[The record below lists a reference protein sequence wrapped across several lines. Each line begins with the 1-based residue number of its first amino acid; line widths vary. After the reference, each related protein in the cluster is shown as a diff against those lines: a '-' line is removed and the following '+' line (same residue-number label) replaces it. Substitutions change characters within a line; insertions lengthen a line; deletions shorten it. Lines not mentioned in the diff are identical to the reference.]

1 MGLRFQFLN
10 NNTNLAE
17 RTDFTLKRM
26 PTNKALEEIGQTGE
40 RLYQVLRKLPNVIL
54 YETGGGREF
63 ISENIEQLL
72 GYTPDQFT
80 KDRDFFVQVMHP
92 DDAKMSKEKLKKWH
106 SEGEPGVISMEFRCK
121 SKDGEWVWL
130 QDFIMAIK
138 PEGQPVYMAGVMID
152 ITPRK
157 LAEETLKY
165 EEEKYRLLFSE
176 ANDAIFIMDNNVFI
190 ECNEKTLKMFECEA
204 DDIIGR
210 TPWEYSPVKQPDG
223 IQSKKKAKK
232 YINAAFT
239 GESQFF
245 KWKHKTKK
253 EREFDAEVS
262 LNVFTIGEKKYL
274 QAIVRDI
281 TTREEAQNLLKES
294 EERFKLLS
302 GAALEGITISEG
314 GVIIDANEQFAT
326 MHGYKDRGDVVG
338 KKLEDFITKEYIQL
352 AFEHIEMGYHKSFML
367 QSTKKNGSI
376 ITVEARGENIPY
388 YGKTVRIVA
397 MSDITERINY
407 ENQLK
412 ESHERYKNHIE
423 SLPDGVLILENDT
436 IVFANPSALKILG
449 TTATKIK
456 KSNLEGYLLKEYV
469 KEYVN
474 LIKSIKEGETDYLSE
489 LKIKRPNDSGIA
501 DIEAN
506 GRLVKFR
513 GEDSIQ
519 LVVHDISTRK
529 QLAREQ
535 LRAQIAEETNI
546 QLQREI
552 VERKKAENKLTKAQK
567 YTKSIIESSLDM
579 IVATDIDNLIN
590 EFNEAAEKTFGYS
603 REEVLGKHIEILFAN
618 NDEHEQVNNL
628 LENEGTFA
636 GEIVN
641 KRSDNSLFISFL
653 SASILKDE
661 KGEVIGA
668 MGVSRDI
675 TAMKKAE
682 EELRLSEERHR
693 AIYDQAY
700 IGIARIGKVGRF
712 LLVNQR
718 LCDMLGYSSDEL
730 YKKAFFELTHPD
742 EVENSLKNWDALL
755 SDEIKNFTSEQRYI
769 HKNGTYVVANLTV
782 SMVRD
787 AKGNPNYYVAV
798 FEDITE
804 RKEQEIKL
812 QQSLKEKEVLL
823 KEVHHRVK
831 NNMQVISSILNLQSS
846 YIKDPEAIDM
856 LRESQDRIKS
866 MSFIHES
873 LYQSKDLSHVNFTE
887 YVRNLVNNLFR
898 TYGINISGLKLEYE
912 LDEVPLNIDTA
923 IPCGLVINE
932 LISNALKYAFKGRDE
947 GKLQVELK
955 KLDDGKLKLMIADDG
970 VGFPDDIDYRE
981 TDSLGLQLVVT
992 LVGQIKGEIDLD
1004 NSNGSKFTIIFEE
1017 SKQIRI

>member
-1 MGLRFQFLN
+1 
-10 NNTNLAE
+10 
-17 RTDFTLKRM
+17 M
-26 PTNKALEEIGQTGE
+26 PSKKALEEIGQTGE

-72 GYTPDQFT
+72 GYKPEDFT
-80 KDRDFFVQVMHP
+80 NDRDFFVKIMHP
-92 DDAKMSKEKLKKWH
+92 DDAKMSSSRLKAWH
-106 SEGEPGVISMEFRCK
+106 KEGEPGVISMEFRCK
-121 SKDGEWVWL
+121 SKKGKWIWL

-138 PEGQPVYMAGVMID
+138 PEGEPVYMAGVMID

-157 LAEETLKY
+157 LAEDTLKY

-176 ANDAIFIMDNNVFI
+176 ANDAIFIMDADVFV
-190 ECNEKTLKMFECEA
+190 ECNEKTLKMFECEV
-204 DDIIGR
+204 DDIIGHS
-210 TPWEYSPVKQPDG
+210 PWEFSPEIQSDG
-223 IQSKKKAKK
+223 TASKKKAKK
-232 YINAAFT
+232 YISDAFK
-239 GESQFF
+239 GDSQFF
-245 KWKHKTKK
+245 PWQHKTKSG
-253 EREFDAEVS
+253 RVFDAEVS
-262 LNVFTIGEKKYL
+262 LNLFEIGEKKYL
-274 QAIVRDI
+274 QAIVRDV
-281 TTREEAQNLLKES
+281 TTREEAQKLLKES

-314 GVIIDANEQFAT
+314 GVIIDANEQFAQ
-326 MHGYKDRGDVVG
+326 MHGYKERQHVIG
-338 KKLEDFITKEYIQL
+338 KNLEDFITPEYVEL
-352 AFEHIEMGYHKSFML
+352 AYKNIEMGYHKPFML
-367 QSTKKNGSI
+367 QSVKKNGNV
-376 ITVEARGENIPY
+376 ITVEARGENMPY

-423 SLPDGVLILENDT
+423 SLPDGVLILEKDS
-436 IVFANPSALKILG
+436 IVFANSSALKILG
-449 TTATKIK
+449 TTAAKIK
-456 KSNLEGYLLKEYV
+456 KAALEDYLLPEYV
-469 KEYVN
+469 AEYLT
-474 LIKSIKEGETDYLSE
+474 LIESIRGGETNKLSE
-489 LKIKRPNDSGIA
+489 LKIKRPNDSSIA

-506 GRLVKFR
+506 GRIVKFR
-513 GEDSIQ
+513 GEESIQ
-519 LVVHDISTRK
+519 LVIHDISTRK

-552 VERKKAENKLTKAQK
+552 VERKKVESKLTKAQK

-590 EFNEAAEKTFGYS
+590 EFNEAAEKTFGYK
-603 REEVLGKHIEILFAN
+603 RDEVLGKHIEILFAN
-618 NDEHEQVNNL
+618 GDEHDQVNEL
-628 LENEGTFA
+628 LANESTFA

-641 KRSDNSLFISFL
+641 KRADNSLFISYL
-653 SASILKDE
+653 SASILRDE
-661 KGEVIGA
+661 KGEIIGA

-718 LCDMLGYSSDEL
+718 LCDMLGYSSEEL

-742 EVENSLKNWDALL
+742 EVESSLKNWDALL
-755 SDEIKNFTSEQRYI
+755 SGEIKNFTSEQRYT

-787 AKGNPNYYVAV
+787 ANGNPNYYVAV

-804 RKEQEIKL
+804 RKEQELKL

-898 TYGINISGLKLEYE
+898 TYGINISGLKLEYD

-932 LISNALKYAFKGRDE
+932 LISNALKYAFKERNE
-947 GKLQVELK
+947 GSLLVVLK
-955 KLDDGKLKLMIADDG
+955 KLDDGKLKLVIADDG
-970 VGFPDDIDYRE
+970 VGFPDDIDYRD

-1004 NSNGSKFTIIFEE
+1004 NTNGSRFTIIFEE

>member
-1 MGLRFQFLN
+1 
-10 NNTNLAE
+10 
-17 RTDFTLKRM
+17 M
-26 PTNKALEEIGQTGE
+26 PTNKSLEEIGQTGE
-40 RLYQVLRKLPNVIL
+40 RLYQVLKNLPNVIL

-72 GYTPDQFT
+72 GYKPKQFT
-80 KDRDFFVQVMHP
+80 EERDFFVQIMHP
-92 DDAKMSKEKLKKWH
+92 DDAQMSKEKLKKWH
-106 SEGEPGVISMEFRCK
+106 DEGEPGVVSMEFRCK
-121 SKDGEWVWL
+121 SKKGDWVWL

-138 PEGQPVYMAGVMID
+138 PDDDKAYMAGVMID

-176 ANDAIFIMDNNVFI
+176 ANDAIFIMDEDVFV
-190 ECNEKTLKMFECEA
+190 ECNEKTLKMFECEI
-204 DDIIGR
+204 DDIIGHS
-210 TPWEYSPVKQPDG
+210 PWEYSPEKQPDG
-223 IQSKKKAKK
+223 IASKKKAKE
-232 YINAAFT
+232 YIKAAFA

-245 KWKHKTKK
+245 KWKHTTKTG
-253 EREFDAEVS
+253 RDFDAEVS
-262 LNVFTIGEKKYL
+262 LNLFVIGEKKYL

-281 TTREEAQNLLKES
+281 TNREEAQKLLKES

-314 GVIIDANEQFAT
+314 GVIIDANEQFAK
-326 MHGYKDRGDVVG
+326 MHGYKNREAVVG
-338 KKLEDFITKEYIQL
+338 KKLEDFITPEYIEL
-352 AFEHIEMGYHKSFML
+352 AYRNIEMGYHKPFML
-367 QSTKKNGSI
+367 QSTKKNGNV

-449 TTATKIK
+449 SNATKIK
-456 KSNLEGYLLKEYV
+456 KAVLEDYLLPEYV
-469 KEYVN
+469 DEYSS
-474 LIKSIKEGETDYLSE
+474 LIKSIKAGKTNHFSE

-506 GRLVKFR
+506 GRIVKFR
-513 GEDSIQ
+513 GEESIQ
-519 LVVHDISTRK
+519 LVIHDISTRK

-552 VERKKAENKLTKAQK
+552 VERKKAESKLTKAQK

-590 EFNEAAEKTFGYS
+590 EFNEAAEKTFGYK

-618 NDEHEQVNNL
+618 VEEHEQVNQL
-628 LENEGTFA
+628 LENESTFA

-641 KRSDNSLFISFL
+641 KRSDNSLFISYL

-718 LCDMLGYSSDEL
+718 LCDMLGYASDEL

-755 SDEIKNFTSEQRYI
+755 SGDIKNFTSEQRYI

-787 AKGNPNYYVAV
+787 ANGNPNYYVAV

-804 RKEQEIKL
+804 RKEQELKL

-932 LISNALKYAFKGRDE
+932 LISNALKYAFKERDK
-947 GKLQVELK
+947 GKLTVVLK
-955 KLDDGKLKLMIADDG
+955 KLDDGKLKLVIADDG
-970 VGFPDDIDYRE
+970 VGFPDHIDYRE

>member
-1 MGLRFQFLN
+1 
-10 NNTNLAE
+10 
-17 RTDFTLKRM
+17 M
-26 PTNKALEEIGQTGE
+26 PSKKVDEEIGHTGE

-72 GYTPDQFT
+72 GYTPKDFT
-80 KDRDFFVQVMHP
+80 QDRDFFVKIMHP
-92 DDAKMSKEKLKKWH
+92 DDAKMSSAKMLEWH
-106 SEGEPGVISMEFRCK
+106 DSGEPGVVTMEFRCK
-121 SKDGEWVWL
+121 SKDGKWIWL

-138 PEGQPVYMAGVMID
+138 PDNEPKYMAGVMID

-157 LAEETLKY
+157 LAEDTLKY

-176 ANDAIFIMDNNVFI
+176 ANDAIFIMDKDVFI
-190 ECNEKTLKMFECEA
+190 ECNEKTLNMFECEEG
-204 DDIIGR
+204 DIIGKS
-210 TPWEYSPVKQPDG
+210 PWEFSPEKQPDG
-223 IQSKKKAKK
+223 TDSLKKAKK
-232 YINAAFT
+232 YINSAFK
-239 GESQFF
+239 GDSEFF
-245 KWKHKTKK
+245 YWQHKTKGGK
-253 EREFDAEVS
+253 LFDAEVS
-262 LNVFTIGEKKYL
+262 LNMFEIGDKKYL

-281 TTREEAQNLLKES
+281 TTREEAQKLLKES

-314 GVIIDANEQFAT
+314 GKIIDANEQFAS
-326 MHGYKDRGDVVG
+326 MHGYKDRNAVIG
-338 KKLEDFITKEYIQL
+338 KNLDEFITSDNIEL
-352 AFEHIEMGYHKSFML
+352 AYKNIEMGYHKPFVL
-367 QSTKKNGSI
+367 QSVKKNGSI
-376 ITVEARGENIPY
+376 ITVEARGENMPY

-423 SLPDGVLILENDT
+423 SLPDGVLIFEMDK
-436 IVFANPSALKILG
+436 IVFANSSALKILG
-449 TTATKIK
+449 TTAAKIK
-456 KSNLEGYLLKEYV
+456 KSVLEDYLLPEYRD
-469 KEYVN
+469 EFTN
-474 LIKSIKEGETDYLSE
+474 LIKSIKGGATDRLSE
-489 LKIKRPNDSGIA
+489 LKIKRPTDNSIA

-506 GRLVKFR
+506 GRTVKFK
-513 GEDSIQ
+513 GEESIQ
-519 LVVHDISTRK
+519 LVIHDISTRK

-552 VERKKAENKLTKAQK
+552 VERKKAESKLNKAQK

-590 EFNEAAEKTFGYS
+590 EFNTAAENTFGYK
-603 REEVLGKHIEILFAN
+603 REEVMGKHIEILYAN
-618 NDEHEQVNNL
+618 AEENEQVNTL
-628 LENEGTFA
+628 LEKEGTFA

-641 KRSDNSLFISFL
+641 KRKDNSLFISYL
-653 SASILKDE
+653 SASVLKDE
-661 KGEVIGA
+661 KGDIIGA

-675 TAMKKAE
+675 TAMKKSE

-787 AKGNPNYYVAV
+787 ANGNPNYYVAV
-798 FEDITE
+798 FENITE
-804 RKEQEIKL
+804 RKEQELRL

-846 YIKDPEAIDM
+846 YIKDEEAVEM

-898 TYGINISGLKLEYE
+898 TYGINISGLSLNYD

-932 LISNALKYAFKGRDE
+932 LISNALKYAFKGRDK
-947 GKLQVELK
+947 GSLTVVLK
-955 KLDDGKLKLMIADDG
+955 KLEDNMLKLVIADDG
-970 VGFPDDIDYRE
+970 VGFPSHIDYRD

-992 LVGQIKGEIDLD
+992 LVGQIKGKIDLD
-1004 NSNGSKFTIIFEE
+1004 NTKGSKFTIVFEE